1 MVSSRP
7 PHLAMPDLASRF
19 AKLLQT
25 SATLPTTHG
34 GVLAGHLP
42 CAPFLQLQY
51 GVLLRSGSALLLRG
65 LA

>member
-1 MVSSRP
+1 
-7 PHLAMPDLASRF
+7 MPDLASRF

-34 GVLAGHLP
+34 DILAGHLP

>member
-1 MVSSRP
+1 
-7 PHLAMPDLASRF
+7 MPDLASRF

-25 SATLPTTHG
+25 IDTLPTTHG

-42 CAPFLQLQY
+42 RARCLQLQY
-51 GVLLRSGSALLLRG
+51 GMLLHSGSALLLRG